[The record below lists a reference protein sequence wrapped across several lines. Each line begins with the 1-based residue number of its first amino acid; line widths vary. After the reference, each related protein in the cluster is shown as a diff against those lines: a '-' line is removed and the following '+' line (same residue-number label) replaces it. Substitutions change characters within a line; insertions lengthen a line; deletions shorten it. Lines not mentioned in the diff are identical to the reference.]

1 MTKPMNHYWENGKRT
16 IDEMKR
22 CSLKQQFCCEHPP
35 LLDIPLENV
44 VLDELHLMLRV
55 TDKLTKNLVTEAI
68 SRDKKNN
75 LNKAPRDQT
84 TTHLDS
90 LVKAICSCGVSF
102 SVWEKQNADGKGSGL
117 YDFTSLM
124 GTDKKL
130 LLEKLPAKLDGIIS
144 RATSTTVIKL
154 WQDFND
160 IYKKDLHIKNPT
172 DEDIDNYF
180 AKVTAWVNLFQS
192 LGGKLEGYGKA
203 KVTPYIHCMVYHIPY
218 FMAKHKGM
226 KKFSGQDIQF

>member
-1 MTKPMNHYWENGKRT
+1 M
-16 IDEMKR
+16 
-22 CSLKQQFCCEHPP
+22 
-35 LLDIPLENV
+35 
-44 VLDELHLMLRV
+44 
-55 TDKLTKNLVTEAI
+55 TEAI

-130 LLEKLPAKLDGIIS
+130 PLEKLPAKLDGIIS

-154 WQDFND
+154 W
-160 IYKKDLHIKNPT
+160 
-172 DEDIDNYF
+172 
-180 AKVTAWVNLFQS
+180 KVYL
-192 LGGKLEGYGKA
+192 
-203 KVTPYIHCMVYHIPY
+203 
-218 FMAKHKGM
+218 
-226 KKFSGQDIQF
+226 